1 MDGVEFEDYIDL
13 QIIKKLNQI
22 RTLSIELFD
31 LSATQLTACVKNKDI
46 YIFHDLTLVFKGQ
59 TRKIENIEDG
69 NSKVVKASGKEII
82 LMDRINYDSSVTDG
96 RKEWS
101 NTAGETIIAALV
113 SGIISTGT
121 LDSMDSIGF
130 RAEYDTVLGAVSGI
144 AKVCG
149 KDWYVDQ
156 TSEIGTMT
164 SNPTETIIYD
174 TGKAWGVN
182 SLVGYLVMV
191 TDGVGIYK
199 CGKITSNTATSLTCT
214 NTTFLTDGV
223 LSGDTY
229 KIYKVDQLNVTT
241 EGNASVSQQ
250 TFVLGDDTINS
261 EPADDL
267 NDIFNVIHV
276 LGYGD
281 GINQIRGKA
290 FHATDNRAVLS
301 AAINATT
308 TTANV
313 VDGSLLPAS
322 GNVWIGREYCAFT
335 KSVNV
340 LTITRGTEDLNAG
353 KLDAYAHSAGIEVVD
368 AQYTASSEE
377 AGSSIDTNGIM
388 ENRYQDR
395 SIIDQNTIDFLA
407 QRLLEKYKDTGITGE
422 FEYTDTITTA
432 VLGDKITIT
441 DYETNDTTYRL
452 VGWEYDDNMGSV
464 FVVYQTPGTYT
475 GQLQEL
481 EKDMDINNPYGQGAT
496 NIWQITHGK
505 NVDNNVP
512 LTMKV
517 FIPSDAII
525 INSIKIS
532 YNVTDFEKYTG
543 VTAGG
548 SAHTHDIDID
558 AISGGN
564 DIGWIGVQT
573 IGSENK
579 FVAGQNVS
587 NIKSNNTEASHTHNV
602 NANLSTAAADCNDI
616 AISVDSVDKTA
627 ALEAIYGTLS
637 ISADQDL
644 EIKDYL
650 SSPQAGAWHTIVVT
664 PNGVGSPAGMCFITA
679 HITAQVFIKSN

>member
-1 MDGVEFEDYIDL
+1 
-13 QIIKKLNQI
+13 
-22 RTLSIELFD
+22 
-31 LSATQLTACVKNKDI
+31 
-46 YIFHDLTLVFKGQ
+46 VFKGQ
-59 TRKIENIEDG
+59 TRKIEDIEDG
-69 NSKVVKASGKEII
+69 NSKVVEASGKEII
-82 LMDRINYDSSVTDG
+82 LMDRINYDSAVTDG

-113 SGIISTGT
+113 SGKMATGT
-121 LDSMDSIGF
+121 LDSMDDIGF
-130 RAEYDTVLGAVSGI
+130 RAEYDTVLGAISGI
-144 AKVCG
+144 TKICG
-149 KDWYVDQ
+149 KDWYVNQ
-156 TSEIGTMT
+156 TSENGTMT

-174 TGKAWGVN
+174 TGKSWSID
-182 SLVGYLVMV
+182 SLISYLVIV
-191 TDGVGIYK
+191 TSGVGIYE
-199 CGKITSNTATSLTCT
+199 CGRITSNTATSLTCA
-214 NTTFLTDGV
+214 NTTFLTDGI

-241 EGNASVSQQ
+241 EGNPSVSQQ
-250 TFVLGDDTINS
+250 TFVLGDGAINS

-290 FHATDNRAVLS
+290 FHATGNRAVLS
-301 AAINATT
+301 AAINVTT

-313 VDGSLLPAS
+313 VDGSLLPAN

-335 KSVNV
+335 RSVNV
-340 LTITRGTEDLNAG
+340 ITITRGTEDLNAG
-353 KLDAYAHSAGIEVVD
+353 KLAAYAHSSGIEVVD
-368 AQYTASSEE
+368 AQYTESSPES
-377 AGSSIDTNGIM
+377 GDSSIDTNGIR

-395 SIIDQNTIDFLA
+395 SIIDQNTIDFLS
-407 QRLLEKYKDTGITGE
+407 QRLLERYKDTGITGE
-422 FEYTDTITTA
+422 FEYTDEITAA

-441 DYETNDTTYRL
+441 DYDAGNTEYRA
-452 VGWEYDDNMGSV
+452 VGWEYNDDFNSV
-464 FVVYQTPGTYT
+464 FIIYQTPGTYT

-512 LTMKV
+512 LTMKI
-517 FIPSDAII
+517 FIPSDAIN
-525 INSIKIS
+525 INSVKIS
-532 YNVTDFEKYTG
+532 YNVGDFEKYTG

-558 AISGGN
+558 AIFGGN

-573 IGSENK
+573 IGAENK

-587 NIKSNNTEASHTHNV
+587 NIKSNNTEASHTHSV
-602 NANLSTAAADCNDI
+602 NANLSTSVADCNDI
-616 AISVDSVDKTA
+616 AISVDGNDKTA

-637 ISADQDL
+637 TSEDQDL

-650 SSPQAGAWHTIVVT
+650 SSPQAGAWHTIIIT
-664 PNGVGSPAGMCFITA
+664 PNGIGSPAGMCYITA